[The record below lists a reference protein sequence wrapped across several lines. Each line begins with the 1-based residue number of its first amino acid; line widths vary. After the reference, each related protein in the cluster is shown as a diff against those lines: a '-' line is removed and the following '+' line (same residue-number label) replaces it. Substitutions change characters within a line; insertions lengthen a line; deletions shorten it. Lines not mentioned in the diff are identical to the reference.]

1 MIRVDRLSRRTD
13 LKEKAVR
20 VTSKQAIQKLVNI
33 LSNVL
38 DTSTINFLYTQ
49 ISSVFFFIDEHRLK
63 RSH

>member
-1 MIRVDRLSRRTD
+1 MIRVGRLSRRSD
-13 LKEKAVR
+13 LKEMSVR

-49 ISSVFFFIDEHRLK
+49 ISSVFFL
-63 RSH
+63 